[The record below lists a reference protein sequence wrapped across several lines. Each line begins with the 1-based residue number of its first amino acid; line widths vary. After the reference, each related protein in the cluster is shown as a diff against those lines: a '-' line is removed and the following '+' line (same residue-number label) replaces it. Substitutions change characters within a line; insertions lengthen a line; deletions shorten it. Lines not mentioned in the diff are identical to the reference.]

1 MTSTDTVTTRQ
12 TRARRDRQRSRM
24 LHDAQSKSDQILGLV
39 SSFGRCSMSRISFE
53 QKITKSIAELSRA
66 LELVGTTVSFV
77 TSKILIPIYCPSMLS
92 SVAQGMIVFPSS
104 T

>member
-1 MTSTDTVTTRQ
+1 MTSTDT
-12 TRARRDRQRSRM
+12 RSRM

-39 SSFGRCSMSRISFE
+39 SSFGRCSVAMSRISFE